1 MFPNQDPEPLTQLNL
16 DKPADQEVAM
26 VPAAESLQFRT
37 AEMPDSSRHLCSVC
51 NTGFDGEYYHLAGL
65 VACPKCAQER
75 LADRER
81 KGGWGEFG
89 RAALFGLGAAIG
101 GSILYGLI
109 SWVTGLQFSLL
120 AIVVGIMVG
129 KAVLYGS
136 RGIRGRRFQVL
147 AVLLTYGSI
156 TSSMIPEMIGEI
168 RKLGDQKAAAEKKDG
183 AAAAPKQAEA
193 EAKPSF
199 AGLVVAV
206 LFLIGF
212 ALVLPFFGIASV
224 SGVLNVIIIGI
235 GLMQAW
241 RLTKADDTAIAGPY
255 QPDAAATASA

>member
-1 MFPNQDPEPLTQLNL
+1 MFPNQDPEPLTKLNL
-16 DKPADQEVAM
+16 DKPAEQEVAM

-65 VACPKCAQER
+65 VTCPKCAQER

-81 KGGWGEFG
+81 KGGWGKFG

-183 AAAAPKQAEA
+183 AAAAPKQAAA

-212 ALVLPFFGIASV
+212 ALILPFFGIASV

>member
-1 MFPNQDPEPLTQLNL
+1 
-16 DKPADQEVAM
+16 
-26 VPAAESLQFRT
+26 
-37 AEMPDSSRHLCSVC
+37 
-51 NTGFDGEYYHLAGL
+51 
-65 VACPKCAQER
+65 
-75 LADRER
+75 
-81 KGGWGEFG
+81 
-89 RAALFGLGAAIG
+89 
-101 GSILYGLI
+101 
-109 SWVTGLQFSLL
+109 
-120 AIVVGIMVG
+120 MVG
-129 KAVLYGS
+129 KGRTVRLARDS
-136 RGIRGRRFQVL
+136 RGGRFQVL

-168 RKLGDQKAAAEKKDG
+168 RKLNDQKTAAEKKDG
-183 AAAAPKQAEA
+183 AAAVPKQAAA

-199 AGLVVAV
+199 AGLVAAV

-212 ALVLPFFGIASV
+212 ALILPFFGIASV

>member
-65 VACPKCAQER
+65 VTCPKCAQER

-81 KGGWGEFG
+81 KRGWGEFG

-168 RKLGDQKAAAEKKDG
+168 RKLNDQKTAAEKKDG

-193 EAKPSF
+193 ETKPSF

-212 ALVLPFFGIASV
+212 ALVLPF
-224 SGVLNVIIIGI
+224 
-235 GLMQAW
+235 
-241 RLTKADDTAIAGPY
+241 
-255 QPDAAATASA
+255 